1 MKKEKEQAEAPVIGK
16 NKQAHSVN
24 WGERLSSYICPML
37 LGGVLCFIVFYALYR
52 PLAAQYTA
60 FFMGAEFLLFMLF
73 DVLKKRRIFG
83 GVMYTVLMIAAVFA
97 SLSMMF
103 NGAMSSGFMTPV
115 SWFYGEEGSYS
126 YRPEYLNAVFVGGG
140 FFMISILYYFTQ
152 IRYRSL
158 GVMLCLLFPL
168 VIYAKRADAL
178 PDILVTIMISLF
190 LAVMVHNRRIDPAI
204 EDKKRGVLLTN
215 TAYIISMAIF
225 VSVTGAVTMMIDK
238 PKYFSKLERDSSYF
252 DYYQTQGTGSGDFD
266 DISAESS
273 TRQGGLQ
280 YTNNPIFYFETNG
293 NNQEYY
299 LRRQAFDKFNGSVWD
314 STDKLGSGDSYAYA
328 YSSILPEYAAD
339 DVVNDMTVLS
349 KETNVFPTPGETII
363 ERRTARVFDETFA
376 PRYLPAPLNTVTDEG
391 EFKDLAY
398 RKYPSTSIIRAKSW
412 GVDKPLQLNDRF
424 EYWEQG
430 AKLNAYARSVGMTGK
445 EYLEKLT
452 ALSKDKSLSE
462 DARNAA
468 KRLKLDYES
477 AYDAYRD
484 ISRVEDRLVK
494 LACDLTK
501 DCKSD
506 FEKALVLEN
515 YFEDNGFEYSLEY
528 YPPDDSIEYFV
539 FESKTGYCAGF
550 ATAMT
555 LMARAVDLPA
565 RYVEGFS
572 AYEKTDS
579 GSYVVRD
586 GHAHAFVEVY
596 IPGAGWLTF
605 DPTVSDYMVLAEEDD
620 DGFDM
625 ELFLRILSR
634 FIVVIIVAFVIIF
647 IVLLDRIIEGF
658 FRLRL
663 HFADPTKKVLM
674 LYANVLRLVKF
685 STKEDYSAYTV
696 KMLSEYL
703 KETRT
708 VVPEMLFDLFERT
721 AFGGYSPTN
730 EEFEAAYR
738 EYLRCYKYLR
748 RLPRPKELARLKGVP
763 YVK

>member
-1 MKKEKEQAEAPVIGK
+1 MQMKKEKGQAEEPVNGK
-16 NKQAHSVN
+16 NKPFRSIN
-24 WGERLSSYICPML
+24 WGERLNSYICPML

-73 DVLKKRRIFG
+73 DLLKKRRVFG
-83 GVMYTVLMIAAVFA
+83 GIMYIVLMIAAVFA
-97 SLSMMF
+97 ALSMMF
-103 NGAMSSGFMTPV
+103 DGAMSSGFMTPV

-126 YRPEYLNAVFVGGG
+126 YRPDYLNAVFVGGG

-178 PDILVTIMISLF
+178 PDILATIMISLF

-215 TAYIISMAIF
+215 TSYIISMAIF
-225 VSVTGAVTMMIDK
+225 VSVTGAITMMIEK

-266 DISAESS
+266 DFENESS
-273 TRQGGLQ
+273 GRNGGLS
-280 YTNNPIFYFETNG
+280 YTNNPLFYLETNG
-293 NNQEYY
+293 SSSEYF
-299 LRRQAFDKFNGSVWD
+299 LRRQSYDFFGGSVWE
-314 STDKLGSGDSYAYA
+314 STEKIEDYSYAY
-328 YSSILPEYAAD
+328 STVIPEYAVD
-339 DVVNDMTVLS
+339 DVVNDLTALSDETDVFSKPEGTVI
-349 KETNVFPTPGETII
+349 N
-363 ERRTARVFDETFA
+363 RRKARVFDETFA
-376 PRYLPAPLNTVTDEG
+376 PRYLPAPLNTITDTA
-391 EFKDLAY
+391 EFKDLSY
-398 RKYPSTSIIRAKSW
+398 RKYPASSIIRASAW
-412 GVDKPLQLNDRF
+412 GADTPPKLNDSF
-424 EYWEQG
+424 EYWEQS
-430 AKLNAYARSVGMTGK
+430 AELNAYARSVGLTGK
-445 EYLEKLT
+445 DYLKKLEKL
-452 ALSKDKSLSE
+452 SNDKSLSQS
-462 DARNAA
+462 AVSAA

-477 AYDAYRD
+477 AYESYRD

-506 FEKALVLEN
+506 FEKALVLES
-515 YFEDNGFEYSLEY
+515 YFEDNDFEYSLDY
-528 YPPDDSIEYFV
+528 VPPDDSIEYFV
-539 FESKTGYCAGF
+539 FESKKGYCASY

-572 AYEKTDS
+572 AYEMTDT
-579 GSYVVRD
+579 GAFLVRD

-596 IPGAGWLTF
+596 IPCAGWLTF
-605 DPTVSDYMVLAEEDD
+605 DPTVSDYMVIPEEEEG
-620 DGFDM
+620 GFDM

-647 IVLLDRIIEGF
+647 IVLLDRIIEGI
-658 FRLRL
+658 FRIKLR
-663 HFADPTKKVLM
+663 FADPTKRTLM
-674 LYANVLRLVKF
+674 LYANVLRLIKF

-696 KMLSEYL
+696 KMLGEYL

-708 VVPEMLFDLFERT
+708 VVPEQLFDLFERT
-721 AFGGYSPTN
+721 AFGGYTPTD
-730 EEFEAAYR
+730 EEFNAVYK